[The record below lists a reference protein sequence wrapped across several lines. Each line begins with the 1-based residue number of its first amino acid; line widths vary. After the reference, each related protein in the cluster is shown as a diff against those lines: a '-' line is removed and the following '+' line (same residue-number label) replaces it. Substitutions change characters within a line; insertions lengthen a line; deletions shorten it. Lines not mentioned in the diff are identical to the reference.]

1 MSQHQ
6 RHIYIDRLARALDA
20 CKVCAHELVLVA
32 GIGVESTGHC
42 HPKVVKAIQEQAASL
57 IHTQQ
62 NIFAA
67 SVPMVRT
74 QLHPTLC

>member
-1 MSQHQ
+1 MLLDVLNVW
-6 RHIYIDRLARALDA
+6 RHA
-20 CKVCAHELVLVA
+20 A

-62 NIFAA
+62 NIFTATT
-67 SVPMVRT
+67 PMVR
-74 QLHPTLC
+74 PF